1 MKLHWGVLVLLVLLL
16 SAPVDLPNKSDFWFS
31 MEHRVVHGRKNQ
43 VIHKLN
49 PGILTVSGSLW
60 VTAVVPRSVGPSDV
74 SIEVYRLEE
83 GFFAKDRKLCEI
95 AVAPSKT
102 IGRRVSFSGSCG
114 SVSGSLYVVA
124 WKSDDDGAMMG
135 RTFVLRAQ

>member
-60 VTAVVPRSVGPSDV
+60 VTAVVPRSVGPFDV
-74 SIEVYRLEE
+74 S
-83 GFFAKDRKLCEI
+83 
-95 AVAPSKT
+95 
-102 IGRRVSFSGSCG
+102 
-114 SVSGSLYVVA
+114 
-124 WKSDDDGAMMG
+124 SDDDGADVRAEGTMMTES
-135 RTFVLRAQ
+135 RL